1 MKSGI
6 ERRIDDLGRIVI
18 PKELRKQ
25 VGMDY
30 GDLCDVSIGE
40 YGTIVIRKC
49 SAIQDVSGEIDRIK
63 NAILESEAAED
74 ICEEAFR
81 LLNGIEELI
90 KTVRE

>member
-6 ERRIDDLGRIVI
+6 LRRIDDLGRIVI
-18 PKELRKQ
+18 PKELRQQ

-40 YGTIVIRKC
+40 HGTIVIQKQV
-49 SAIQDVSGEIDRIK
+49 ALQDVSGEIDRIK
-63 NAILESEAAED
+63 NAMLDNEVAED
-74 ICEEAFR
+74 IREKVFKY
-81 LLNGIEELI
+81 LNSVEELI